1 MDTLFVIILIV
12 LGLVVVVG
20 LVVAYFALRNAP
32 DGFEDRKG
40 FHPHDKSK
48 R

>member
-1 MDTLFVIILIV
+1 MDTIVVIVLVV

-20 LVVAYFALRNAP
+20 LVVAYVALRNAP

-40 FHPHDKSK
+40 FHPDGKPK
-48 R
+48 P